1 MISVPVFLYS
11 KYCKE
16 CPIIMRAVDP
26 NQMVFLCVDNVDI
39 RKKILTD
46 QKFTIR
52 KVPSLLVY
60 NDRYSSFEKY
70 EGSEQVVEWLSENN
84 LLQEEEPESEDR
96 HPSRSSLHLEE
107 PLPQDI
113 IQSPPPMPQNRT
125 LQNNMVSMP
134 TIAEIDSEDAISPT
148 REIRTNPELST
159 PPPLTENTES
169 EQQQSMSD
177 PSGMSDS
184 SGMTDPSNANDI
196 ISKKSNNILNLAQQ
210 MQRERESSE
219 DRSQSKV

>member
-39 RKKILTD
+39 RRKILTD

-70 EGSEQVVEWLSENN
+70 EGSEQVVEWLSEHN
-84 LLQEEEPESEDR
+84 LLHDEEPQSDDY
-96 HPSRSSLHLEE
+96 PSRSSLSMEE
-107 PLPQDI
+107 PIPQDMI
-113 IQSPPPMPQNRT
+113 ENVQTPLPPSQ
-125 LQNNMVSMP
+125 QKKMVPMP
-134 TIAEIDSEDAISPT
+134 TIEEIDSDVGNSPT
-148 REIRTNPELST
+148 REIPELPIPT
-159 PPPLTENTES
+159 PDEIES
-169 EQQQSMSD
+169 DIEQQQSVSD
-177 PSGMSDS
+177 PSGMS
-184 SGMTDPSNANDI
+184 DPSNANDI

-219 DRSQSKV
+219 DRSPNAV